1 MLILGLDIST
11 SCTGFC
17 VVNEENKV
25 IFLDYENFKGC
36 KDFWEKTDRIEEKII
51 RILAEIKP
59 LGKIEKVFVEES
71 LQKFRP
77 GLSSAKTL
85 TTLSKFNGIVCH
97 LVRRQTGCSPNYLN
111 VNTARKLVGLKI
123 ERGKDT
129 KEQVFEWV
137 KSDVY
142 MHAQVWQKKKMKS
155 GPRKGLEILD
165 PVCYDMADAY
175 VISKAGLVNLLKN

>member
-51 RILAEIKP
+51 SILAEIKP

-85 TTLSKFNGIVCH
+85 
-97 LVRRQTGCSPNYLN
+97 
-111 VNTARKLVGLKI
+111 
-123 ERGKDT
+123 E
-129 KEQVFEWV
+129 
-137 KSDVY
+137 
-142 MHAQVWQKKKMKS
+142 
-155 GPRKGLEILD
+155 
-165 PVCYDMADAY
+165 
-175 VISKAGLVNLLKN
+175 